1 VAADCSYYTEHLE
14 KVKNVVN
21 IFDPKSAASIRIAQD
36 VLKDAELETNL
47 SYISAHFSHLP
58 SAISSLEASN
68 SNTTLYQSLSAF
80 KTTVSKWNSVPGR
93 VGEVVKEKV
102 HNIL

>member
-1 VAADCSYYTEHLE
+1 MNT
-14 KVKNVVN
+14 
-21 IFDPKSAASIRIAQD
+21 FDPKSAASIQIVQD
-36 VLKDAELETNL
+36 VLKNTELETNL

-68 SNTTLYQSLSAF
+68 SNTTLYQSLSVF
-80 KTTVSKWNSVPGR
+80 KTTVSKLNSVPGR

-102 HNIL
+102 HSIL